1 MLKLKLQFFGH
12 LMQRVNSLEKT
23 LSWGRLRAEGEG
35 GDRTEMVGCHRQL
48 NEHEFEQTPR
58 DGDGQESLA
67 YCSPWGHKEI
77 VTEQQQIVPSPRTRF

>member
-1 MLKLKLQFFGH
+1 MLKLKLQVFGH

-35 GDRTEMVGCHRQL
+35 GDRTEMVGWHRQL

-58 DGDGQESLA
+58 DGDGQGSLA
-67 YCSPWGHKEI
+67 YCSPWGHKEL
-77 VTEQQQIVPSPRTRF
+77 VTEQQIVPSQRTRF